1 MMFSQLS
8 QGDPNAF
15 QYSIFS
21 ILVAGYIEKLT
32 HSSSP
37 YTLKLLLEQ
46 PVYLCQ
52 NNGVNVSSVLFCLTN
67 IAGDKE
73 GNTGNSLGCQC
84 LFSTMGT

>member
-21 ILVAGYIEKLT
+21 ILVAGYIETLT
-32 HSSSP
+32 HPSSP

-46 PVYLCQ
+46 PVYLTESKIC
-52 NNGVNVSSVLFCLTN
+52 V
-67 IAGDKE
+67 K
-73 GNTGNSLGCQC
+73 
-84 LFSTMGT
+84 TMELMSAVFYSASQT